1 MMRPALLRGHEKPI
15 TAVKFNFDGDL
26 LFTGSGEKKV
36 NVWYSISGERIGSFT
51 PKAAV
56 RTLDVTVDSEILIV
70 GTNVGTL
77 EFFKVDGGQL
87 LGYIEMDARFKTV
100 QLSYGEK
107 NLLVLA
113 EWYSKDKSGTT
124 EFFIYNFEEI
134 RSLIKKGTGEKLS
147 AKPEKIFTYPVKYSQ
162 VGWGFLNENI
172 LAGREDG
179 KFEIIDL
186 DGKIVKSSKLHE
198 ERLTS
203 FSISKDFAFMVTCS
217 KDGAK
222 LVDPQTLEV
231 SKTFKTEVP
240 MNAGC
245 ISPLTF
251 ASKKP
256 KYHGI
261 VAGGVPAIEAAE
273 HKLGGFEV
281 RLMNLVTEEEIGRIA
296 GHFGPVN
303 TLNFYPDG
311 RGFVS
316 GGEEGIIRLFR
327 FPEKYFSDFE

>member
-1 MMRPALLRGHEKPI
+1 MRPVLLRGHEKPI

-26 LFTGSGEKKV
+26 LFTASGEKKV
-36 NVWYSISGERIGSFT
+36 NLWYALSGERIGSFE

-56 RTLDVTVDSEILIV
+56 RTLDITNDSEILIV

-77 EFFKVDGGQL
+77 EFFKIDGGQL
-87 LGYIEMDARFKTV
+87 LGYISMEARLKTV
-100 QLSYGEK
+100 QLSYGDK
-107 NLLVLA
+107 KLLVLA
-113 EWYSKDKSGTT
+113 EWYSRDEKAGTT
-124 EFFIYNFEEI
+124 EFLQYNFEEI
-134 RSLIKKGTGEKLS
+134 LKSIKKGSGEELKI
-147 AKPEKIFTYPVKYSQ
+147 KPEKVASFPHKYAQ
-162 VGWGFLNENI
+162 IGWGLLNENI

-179 KFEIIDL
+179 TFEILDL
-186 DGKIVKSSKLHE
+186 DGKVLKSAKIHE
-198 ERLTS
+198 TRLNS
-203 FSISKDFAFMVTCS
+203 FSVSKEFAFIVTCS
-217 KDGAK
+217 KEGAK
-222 LVDPQTLEV
+222 VVDPENLKV
-231 SKTFKTEVP
+231 LKTFKTEVP

-245 ISPLTF
+245 ISPLNF
-251 ASKKP
+251 VKKP

-261 VAGGVPAIEAAE
+261 IAGGVPAIEAAE

-316 GGEEGIIRLFR
+316 GGEEGIVRLFR